1 VLRADNPIRGYI
13 KTYKYVLIILT
24 VYVFGL
30 SLYANS
36 SYFVNK
42 EALRFYPPFVSGVQH
57 NVNTMLGAEYYSI
70 AESLAAGKGYSS
82 PFCIDTGPTAW
93 QPPMY
98 PLILAG
104 LLQVYPS
111 KYFVVLVII
120 VFKNSILVFT
130 GILLYGIAKK
140 TRLCLP
146 AGFILILYCSWL
158 LCFFRW
164 FFQFSHDEWLLLF
177 FMNSILVGIV
187 WLRTHIVGYKT
198 AIVWGGLGGFAMLT
212 SPIAGLVW
220 IISSLMNIL
229 KKNTKKIII
238 SFFCVGV
245 LASPWVIRNYM
256 VFGKIIL
263 MKSNFYFDAYHIN
276 QAKDGIV
283 YYTYEVLEHPY
294 CTVRQDPDSLYK
306 RVGESEFL
314 EMYREKFLLDI
325 RDNPNKY
332 LQNIKHRFIAVLIK
346 FYPYTEHELF
356 VPWQTFFHVLPFL
369 SIIALLFLRRGE
381 NTLYVQTAL
390 VMYVVY
396 LMPYIL
402 VSYYMRYSIPL
413 TQIKILFIFW
423 AIDMGVSR
431 LFRNLEPSLNQS

>member
-1 VLRADNPIRGYI
+1 MADNLIRGYI

-42 EALRFYPPFVSGVQH
+42 EALRFYPPFVSGEQH
-57 NVNTMLGAEYYSI
+57 TVNTMLGAEYYAI

-82 PFCIDTGPTAW
+82 PFCTDTGPTAW
-93 QPPMY
+93 QPPVY

-104 LLQVYPS
+104 LLQIYPS
-111 KYFVVLVII
+111 KYFVALTII
-120 VFKNSILVFT
+120 VLKNIILVFT
-130 GILLYGIAKK
+130 GLLLYGIAKK

-177 FMNSILVGIV
+177 FMNSILVGTV
-187 WLRTHIVGYKT
+187 WLSTHTVGYKT
-198 AIVWGGLGGFAMLT
+198 AIVWGALGGFAMLT
-212 SPIAGLVW
+212 SPIAGFVW
-220 IISSLMNIL
+220 IMSSLMNIL
-229 KKNTKKIII
+229 KKNTKKLII

-245 LASPWVIRNYM
+245 LAFPWVIRNYM
-256 VFGKIIL
+256 VFDKIIL
-263 MKSNFYFDAYHIN
+263 MKSNFYFDAYHNN
-276 QAKDGIV
+276 QARDGIV
-283 YYTYEVLEHPY
+283 YYTYEVREHPY

-314 EMYREKFLLDI
+314 EIYRGKFLQDL

-332 LQNIKHRFIAVLIK
+332 LKNIKNRLIAALFK

-356 VPWQTFFHVLPFL
+356 VPWQAFFHALPFL
-369 SIIALLFLRRGE
+369 GILALLLLRRGK
-381 NTLYVQTAL
+381 NNPYVRSAL
-390 VMYVVY
+390 VMYVIY
-396 LMPYIL
+396 LTPYIL
-402 VSYYMRYSIPL
+402 ISYYMRYSIPL

-423 AIDMGVSR
+423 AIDLGVSCFYR
-431 LFRNLEPSLNQS
+431 RPKLAAKAF